1 MKKIIKLLFLLLL
14 ILSTNAYALGIEE
27 VLYKEVHNKE
37 ELQEVRNL
45 PYIKEILIKDANI
58 EDLSVLNDLKGLE
71 KVNVFY
77 SKVNFSKL
85 NNSNIKEVNI
95 ISSYVINDDLSSLS
109 NSNIKKL
116 DLDGSYITSI
126 YSLKNVIS
134 LEELSLNSISN
145 LRSLD
150 IVTYLPNLKILNFKG
165 SEDLIDGNV
174 FNYIKNNNIIGRN
187 YDSSKYMYLNGTK
200 YEDELNKIIH
210 SLNLDN
216 LSNIEKIRKI
226 TLYVTSHI
234 EYDEKC
240 GVDNICTDE
249 LEFNTVA
256 KALSGK
262 GICYDYALLTNRLL
276 NRAGIKSYLVGGY
289 TPKGLAHEWL
299 NIYLDGKWYGLDPTW
314 IDTFVGVEKTLKN
327 TGKSRFFMIDLEKDN
342 SFYKDHLED
351 VLPSKIVE
359 PNAVIKDEII
369 VDNNDIYDYV
379 YMIFVIILGI
389 FLIAIVY
396 KSIRNIYKKNR
407 KNKRKKRRLK

>member
-14 ILSTNAYALGIEE
+14 IFSTNAYALGIEE

-71 KVNVFY
+71 KINVFY

-210 SLNLDN
+210 GLNLDN

-369 VDNNDIYDYV
+369 VDNNDIYDYI

-407 KNKRKKRRLK
+407 KNKRKKKRLK